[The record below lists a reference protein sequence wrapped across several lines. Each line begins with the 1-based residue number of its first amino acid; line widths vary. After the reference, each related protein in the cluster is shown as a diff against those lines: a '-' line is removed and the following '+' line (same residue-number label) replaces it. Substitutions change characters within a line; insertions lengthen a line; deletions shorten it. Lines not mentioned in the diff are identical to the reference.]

1 MDIREALK
9 FIGETRSGQAMF

>member
-9 FIGETRSGQAMF
+9 FSEPGRTVF